1 MTDDTYNGWTNKATW
16 LVKLWIDN
24 DQGEQEYWLDSARVM
39 LDSVRFQKANDSN
52 VAHTLADTLKEH
64 FEEGADEYQLGRSPI
79 ASHLISGNSF
89 FSDLMSWAL
98 AMVNWD
104 EVAKSLI
111 EDAAEIPA

>member
-1 MTDDTYNGWTNKATW
+1 MTDETYNGWTNKATW

-24 DQGEQEYWLDSARVM
+24 DQGDQEYWLHEAKDIGPYD
-39 LDSVRFQKANDSN
+39 LANQLQECFENIAS
-52 VAHTLADTLKEH
+52 
-64 FEEGADEYQLGRSPI
+64 EEGHTNKPD
-79 ASHLISGNSF
+79 F

-111 EDAAEIPA
+111 EDAEEVLA